1 MLFCRWVA
9 LAKHIFFSFSVLCLC
24 FTHAINLIYQAPL
37 YIHMIAACQ
46 LNCAC
51 DWFKNI
57 RHRQLCLMYGSIASA
72 IQSICVARYYLYW
85 RMIMIMINIAVS
97 CRNKITWFEY
107 IIVEVNWW
115 IEKYKYCLFYSCQ
128 TTNKSLN
135 EKKAERI
142 LSNLMFEDEIEF
154 FMSLIQ

>member
-1 MLFCRWVA
+1 
-9 LAKHIFFSFSVLCLC
+9 
-24 FTHAINLIYQAPL
+24 
-37 YIHMIAACQ
+37 
-46 LNCAC
+46 
-51 DWFKNI
+51 
-57 RHRQLCLMYGSIASA
+57 
-72 IQSICVARYYLYW
+72 
-85 RMIMIMINIAVS
+85 MIMINIAVS